1 MTEEPTQADPDIWED
16 EIFMGKLKRDVA
28 KNLPAP
34 VITKAPVPLRDNS
47 ELRYNSKTKE
57 IAVQLQRPENRG
69 AVENKGVV
77 KPYELDAELAQLKL
91 AELMIGRLPCPS
103 KVNKAFIARKAIW
116 EALNNTQENQ
126 TGYDCSIRIRLYDQF
141 ALQSVNEEGMY
152 FERFWAFMMKPK
164 YIINGMQQG
173 QIEEKESIIGRA
185 IGWFRGKPKEQT
197 QQGGM

>member
-1 MTEEPTQADPDIWED
+1 MTEEPTQTDPDIWED
-16 EIFMGKLKRDVA
+16 EIFMGKLKKAVA
-28 KNLPAP
+28 KNLPVP
-34 VITKAPVPLRDNS
+34 VITKSPPVP
-47 ELRYNSKTKE
+47 KTKE
-57 IAVQLQRPENRG
+57 TAVQLQRPENRG
-69 AVENKGVV
+69 VVENKGVV

-164 YIINGMQQG
+164 YIINGMAQMQP
-173 QIEEKESIIGRA
+173 EEKESIIGRA
-185 IGWFRGKPKEQT
+185 VGWLRGKPKEQT

>member
-16 EIFMGKLKRDVA
+16 EIFMGKLKKAVA
-28 KNLPAP
+28 KNLPVP
-34 VITKAPVPLRDNS
+34 VITKSPPVP
-47 ELRYNSKTKE
+47 KIKE
-57 IAVQLQRPENRG
+57 TAVQLQRPENRG

-116 EALNNTQENQ
+116 EALNDTQENQ

>member
-1 MTEEPTQADPDIWED
+1 MTEEPTQAEPDIWED
-16 EIFMGKLKRDVA
+16 EIFMGKLKKAVA
-28 KNLPAP
+28 KNLPVP
-34 VITKAPVPLRDNS
+34 VITKSPPVPR
-47 ELRYNSKTKE
+47 TKE
-57 IAVQLQRPENRG
+57 VAVLQRPENRG

-164 YIINGMQQG
+164 YIINGMAQMQP
-173 QIEEKESIIGRA
+173 EEKESIIGRA
-185 IGWFRGKPKEQT
+185 VGWLRGKPKEQT

>member
-16 EIFMGKLKRDVA
+16 EIFMGKLKKAVA

-34 VITKAPVPLRDNS
+34 VITKSPPVL
-47 ELRYNSKTKE
+47 KTKE
-57 IAVQLQRPENRG
+57 GPVQLQRPENRG

>member
-1 MTEEPTQADPDIWED
+1 MTEEPTQAEPDIWED
-16 EIFMGKLKRDVA
+16 EIFMGKLKKAVA
-28 KNLPAP
+28 KNLPVP
-34 VITKAPVPLRDNS
+34 VITKSPPVP
-47 ELRYNSKTKE
+47 KTKE
-57 IAVQLQRPENRG
+57 TAVQLQRPENRG

>member
-1 MTEEPTQADPDIWED
+1 MTEEPTQTDPDIWED
-16 EIFMGKLKRDVA
+16 EIFMGKLKKAVA

-34 VITKAPVPLRDNS
+34 VITKSPPIP
-47 ELRYNSKTKE
+47 KTKE
-57 IAVQLQRPENRG
+57 TAVQLQRPENRG

>member
-1 MTEEPTQADPDIWED
+1 MTEEPTQAEPDIWED
-16 EIFMGKLKRDVA
+16 EIFMGKLKKAVA
-28 KNLPAP
+28 KNLPVP
-34 VITKAPVPLRDNS
+34 VITKSPQVP
-47 ELRYNSKTKE
+47 KTKE
-57 IAVQLQRPENRG
+57 TAVQLQRPENRG

-173 QIEEKESIIGRA
+173 QPEEKESLIGRA
-185 IGWFRGKPKEQT
+185 VGWFRGKPKEPS

>member
-16 EIFMGKLKRDVA
+16 EIFMGKLKKAVA
-28 KNLPAP
+28 KNLPVP
-34 VITKAPVPLRDNS
+34 VITKSPPVP
-47 ELRYNSKTKE
+47 KTKE
-57 IAVQLQRPENRG
+57 TAVQLQRPENRG

-164 YIINGMQQG
+164 YIINGMAQMQP
-173 QIEEKESIIGRA
+173 EEKESIIGRA
-185 IGWFRGKPKEQT
+185 VGWLRGKPKEQT

>member
-1 MTEEPTQADPDIWED
+1 MTEEPIPAEPDIWED
-16 EIFMGKLKRDVA
+16 AIFMSKMEKAVS
-28 KNLPAP
+28 KNLPVP
-34 VITKAPVPLRDNS
+34 TITKGPPVP
-47 ELRYNSKTKE
+47 KTKE
-57 IAVQLQRPENRG
+57 TAVQLQRPENRG

-116 EALNNTQENQ
+116 EALNDTLGNQ

-173 QIEEKESIIGRA
+173 QPEERESIIGRA
-185 IGWFRGKPKEQT
+185 VGWLRGKPKEQT

>member
-1 MTEEPTQADPDIWED
+1 MTEEDPDIWED
-16 EIFMGKLKRDVA
+16 EIFMSKMKKAVA

-34 VITKAPVPLRDNS
+34 VITKSPPVP
-47 ELRYNSKTKE
+47 KTKE
-57 IAVQLQRPENRG
+57 VAVLQRPENKG
-69 AVENKGVV
+69 AVENKSVV

-91 AELMIGRLPCPS
+91 AELMIQRLPVPS
-103 KVNKAFIARKAIW
+103 KVNKAFIARRAIW
-116 EALNNTQENQ
+116 GALNHTDENP
-126 TGYDCSIRIRLYDQF
+126 TGYDCSMRIKLYDTF

>member
-1 MTEEPTQADPDIWED
+1 MTEEPTQAEPDIWED
-16 EIFMGKLKRDVA
+16 EIFMGKMKKAVA

-34 VITKAPVPLRDNS
+34 VITKSPPVP
-47 ELRYNSKTKE
+47 KTKE
-57 IAVQLQRPENRG
+57 TAVQLQRPENRG

>member
-1 MTEEPTQADPDIWED
+1 MTQDCTSEEEPDIWED
-16 EIFMGKLKRDVA
+16 DAFMGKMKKAIA

-34 VITKAPVPLRDNS
+34 AITKGPLVPR
-47 ELRYNSKTKE
+47 TKE
-57 IAVQLQRPENRG
+57 VAVQLQRPENKG

-116 EALNNTQENQ
+116 EALNDTDGNQ

-173 QIEEKESIIGRA
+173 QPEEKESLIGRA
-185 IGWFRGKPKEQT
+185 VGWFRGKPKEP

>member
-1 MTEEPTQADPDIWED
+1 MTDCTPEEEPDIWED
-16 EIFMGKLKRDVA
+16 ELFMSKMKKAVA
-28 KNLPAP
+28 KNLPVP
-34 VITKAPVPLRDNS
+34 TITKSPPVP
-47 ELRYNSKTKE
+47 KTKE
-57 IAVQLQRPENRG
+57 VAVQLQRPENRG

-116 EALNNTQENQ
+116 EALNDTQENQ

-173 QIEEKESIIGRA
+173 MTEEKESIIGRA

>member
-1 MTEEPTQADPDIWED
+1 MTEEPTQTDPDIWED
-16 EIFMGKLKRDVA
+16 ENFMGKLKKAVA

-34 VITKAPVPLRDNS
+34 VITKSPPIP
-47 ELRYNSKTKE
+47 KTKE
-57 IAVQLQRPENRG
+57 TAVQLQRPENRG